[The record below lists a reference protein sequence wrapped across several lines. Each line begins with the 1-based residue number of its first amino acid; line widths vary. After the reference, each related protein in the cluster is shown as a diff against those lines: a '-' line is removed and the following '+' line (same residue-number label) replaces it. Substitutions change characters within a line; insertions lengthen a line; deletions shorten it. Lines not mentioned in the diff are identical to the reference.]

1 MTFATFIHGRHRYAR
16 AVELRHLE
24 HFVAV
29 AEDGSFTRAARRLS
43 YVQSALSVSVQ
54 ALERELG
61 VRLFDRT
68 THRVVLTAAGEA
80 LLPAVRRVLA
90 GVEETRDLAADFRGV
105 LRGRL
110 RVGLMQSFAFADLPR
125 VLGEFHRLHPE
136 VELQLRPAT
145 GGSVALVEE
154 LRQGAIDLAFVALLD
169 TPTGLTTTPL
179 GSEDLILVAAP
190 ELAPRGRGRVGLDA
204 LAEASFVDFPSGWGI
219 RTVTDQAFAAAGV
232 ERRVTI
238 EAADVSTLLQL
249 VEAGLGVALVPP
261 SLVRSGERNL
271 VQRPLGATITWH
283 VVMAMAGGRSPNAAA
298 RALADMVVDRLGS

>member
-1 MTFATFIHGRHRYAR
+1 MM
-16 AVELRHLE
+16 ELRHLE

-29 AEDGSFTRAARRLS
+29 AEEGSFTRAARRLS

-68 THRVVLTAAGEA
+68 THRVVLTSAGEA
-80 LLPAVRRVLA
+80 LLPAARRVLSA
-90 GVEETRDLAADFRGV
+90 AEETRDLAASLRGV

-110 RVGLMQSFAFADLPR
+110 RIGLMQSLTFDMPS

-136 VELQLRPAT
+136 VELQLRPAS
-145 GGSVALVEE
+145 GGSAALLEE
-154 LRQGAIDLAFVALLD
+154 LRQGTIDLAFVALLD
-169 TPTGLTTTPL
+169 KPAGVTMTPL

-190 ELAPRGRGRVGLDA
+190 ELAPAGRGRLGLHA
-204 LAEASFVDFPSGWGI
+204 LVEASFVDFPVGWGI
-219 RTVTDQAFAAAGV
+219 RTATDRAFAEAGL
-232 ERRVTI
+232 ERHVTI

-261 SLVRSGERNL
+261 SLLRGGDRRL
-271 VQRPLGATITWH
+271 VQRPLLPAITWH
-283 VVMAMAGGRSPNAAA
+283 VVLAMASGQAPSAAA
-298 RALADMVVDRLGS
+298 RAFAEMVIDRTRT

>member
-1 MTFATFIHGRHRYAR
+1 M
-16 AVELRHLE
+16 ELRHLE

-68 THRVVLTAAGEA
+68 THRVEPTAAGEA
-80 LLPAVRRVLA
+80 LLPAARRVLG
-90 GVEETRDLAADFRGV
+90 GVEEIRDLAGSFRGV

-145 GGSVALVEE
+145 GGSVALVDE
-154 LRQGAIDLAFVALLD
+154 LRQGTIDLAFVALLD
-169 TPTGLTTTPL
+169 APSGITTTPL
-179 GSEDLILVAAP
+179 GSEDLVLVAAP
-190 ELAPRGRGRVGLDA
+190 DRAPRGRGRIGLDA
-204 LAEASFVDFPSGWGI
+204 LNEVSFVDFPVGWGI
-219 RTVTDQAFAAAGV
+219 RTVTDQAFAAAGL

-261 SLVRSGERNL
+261 SIVRSGERDL
-271 VQRPLGATITWH
+271 VQRPLGTAITWH
-283 VVMAMAGGRSPNAAA
+283 VVMAMAGGRAQKEAA
-298 RALADMVVDRLGS
+298 RALADMVVDRLGG